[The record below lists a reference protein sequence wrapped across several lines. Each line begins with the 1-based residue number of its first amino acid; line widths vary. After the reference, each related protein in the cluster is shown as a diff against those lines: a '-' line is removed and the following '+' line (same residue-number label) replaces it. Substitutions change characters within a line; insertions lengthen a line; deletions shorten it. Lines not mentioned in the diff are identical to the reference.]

1 MILMMRRIDEEDMD
15 AHAQACN
22 RRREVAWSKELPGA
36 WIELEE
42 STALE
47 LLVVFGQVERTSFK
61 DIDARRANHGSW
73 FALRGMGLTVLS
85 AIYFR
90 VGRLV

>member
-15 AHAQACN
+15 ANAQACN

-47 LLVVFGQVERTSFK
+47 LLVVFGQV
-61 DIDARRANHGSW
+61 
-73 FALRGMGLTVLS
+73 
-85 AIYFR
+85 
-90 VGRLV
+90 